1 MLIYVTQLSTN
12 TKSMAQ
18 NVDKSGTITTKNKYI
33 KQRSQKISAIGKSAL
48 RVRMIETESHC
59 TFQSKSEKSV
69 VT

>member
-1 MLIYVTQLSTN
+1 
-12 TKSMAQ
+12 MAQ
-18 NVDKSGTITTKNKYI
+18 NVDESGTMTTKNEDI

-48 RVRMIETESHC
+48 RVRMIDTESHC